1 MLPKKS
7 KEEVEK
13 EINENISKRIV
24 EPIVPSVKLIQRT
37 ENMKYLIWR
46 AARVCYSTKSMV
58 ELEQEWNETSD
69 KKRTGLILGLIQ
81 RGHRTTYSHP
91 NFSYVIV
98 CSRVVSHQIVRHQ
111 VGVTIDQESQ
121 RYVPYETGFRYIKP
135 EGIDNNLFKRLMEN
149 AHDQYMVLYKEYRLC
164 GLGKRESAE
173 LARYVLP
180 SAIST
185 RMVCTVSLAALIHIN
200 NVRVHGETGRPQE
213 ETQIVCRDM
222 VRLAQEVEPWL
233 KPAFEKKKKE
243 KVANSTSEEF
253 SIAKA

>member
-1 MLPKKS
+1 MAIKKS
-7 KEEVEK
+7 REEVEK
-13 EINENISKRIV
+13 EINQNILNRII
-24 EPIVPSVKLIQRT
+24 EPILPSVELIQRT

-58 ELEQEWNETSD
+58 ELEQEWNETPD
-69 KKRTGLILGLIQ
+69 EKRTGLVMGLIE

-121 RYVPYETGFRYIKP
+121 RYVPYETGFRYIQP
-135 EGIDNNLFKRLMEN
+135 ESVDDNTFKTLMGN
-149 AHDQYMVLYKEYRLC
+149 AYSQYMALYKEYRLS

-185 RMVCTVSLAALIHIN
+185 RMVCSVSLAALIHLN
-200 NVRVHGETGRPQE
+200 NVRVQGDTGRPQG
-213 ETQIVCRDM
+213 ETQVVCNEM
-222 VRLAQEVEPWL
+222 VKLAIQTESWL
-233 KPAFEKKKKE
+233 KPAFEKKKK
-243 KVANSTSEEF
+243 KEE
-253 SIAKA
+253 AKIK

>member
-1 MLPKKS
+1 MPPKKTR
-7 KEEVEK
+7 EEVEQ
-13 EINENISKRIV
+13 EINENIAKRII
-24 EPIVPSVKLIQRT
+24 EPIAPTVELIQKT

-46 AARVCYSTKSMV
+46 AARVCYSIKSMP
-58 ELEQEWNETSD
+58 ELEQEWNETAEE
-69 KKRTGLILGLIQ
+69 KRSGLVLGLID

-121 RYVPYETGFRYIKP
+121 RYVPYESGFRYIQP
-135 EGIDNNLFKRLMEN
+135 EGVDNNSFKELMEKS
-149 AHDQYMVLYKEYRLC
+149 HDQYMRLYKEYRLS

-185 RMVCTVSLAALIHIN
+185 RMVCTCSLAALIHLN
-200 NVRVHGETGRPQE
+200 NVRVQGDTGRPQG
-213 ETQIVCRDM
+213 ETQVVCHEM
-222 VRLAQEVEPWL
+222 VRLAVESEPWL
-233 KPAFEKKKKE
+233 KPAFEKKKKTE
-243 KVANSTSEEF
+243 KETTTKAN
-253 SIAKA
+253 